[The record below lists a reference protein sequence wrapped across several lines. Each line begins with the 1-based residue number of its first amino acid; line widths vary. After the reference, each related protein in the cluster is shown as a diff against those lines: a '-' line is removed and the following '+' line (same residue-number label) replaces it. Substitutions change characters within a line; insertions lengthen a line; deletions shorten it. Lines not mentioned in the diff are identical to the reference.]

1 MKGIILAGGLGTR
14 LGPLTTV
21 VSKQLLPVYDKPT
34 VYYPL
39 STLIHAGVTEI
50 LIISNPHHLG
60 SYEKLLG
67 DGANLGIKI
76 LYAEQPQ
83 PHGIPQA
90 IRIGEKFLNRER
102 FWLILGDNLFHGPE
116 FGREL
121 KNRMEENSSSL
132 IFGYHV
138 NNPEEYG
145 VIKFADDGESI
156 QELVEKPRNQIS
168 NWAIPGIYLLDS
180 ESITIAEQ
188 LRPSQR
194 GEVEMV
200 DLLKALIEKNSLRV
214 RKVSRGNAWFD
225 LGNPDSLLKAAN
237 FVQTLQTTQGLLVG
251 DPSDAAINARLI
263 QKTE

>member
-1 MKGIILAGGLGTR
+1 LKGIILAGGLGTR
-14 LGPLTTV
+14 LGPLTAV

-34 VYYPL
+34 GYYPL
-39 STLIHAGVTEI
+39 STLIHAGVTDV
-50 LIISNPHHLG
+50 LLISNPHHLG
-60 SYEKLLG
+60 NYNKLLG
-67 DGANLGIKI
+67 DGSNLGIQI
-76 LYAEQPQ
+76 TYAEQPQ
-83 PHGIPQA
+83 PRGIPDA
-90 IRIGEKFLNRER
+90 IQIGEKFLNGER

-121 KNRMEENSSSL
+121 RSRVEENSNSL

-138 NNPEEYG
+138 QNPEEYG
-145 VIKFADDGESI
+145 IIKFTENQESI
-156 QELVEKPRNQIS
+156 EKLVEKPRKLIS

-180 ESITIAEQ
+180 KSLDIANN
-188 LRPSQR
+188 LKPSQR

-200 DLLKALIEKNSLRV
+200 DLLDALLQRNSLRV

-251 DPSDAAINARLI
+251 DPKDAALNAQLI
-263 QKTE
+263 QKT